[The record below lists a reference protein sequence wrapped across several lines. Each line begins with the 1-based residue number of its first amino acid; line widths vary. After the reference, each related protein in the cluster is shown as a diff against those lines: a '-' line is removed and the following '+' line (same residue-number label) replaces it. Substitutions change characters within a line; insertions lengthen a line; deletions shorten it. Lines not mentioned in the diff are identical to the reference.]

1 MIELLREGKRVGY
14 ERLRRAIKRAL
25 ELGTAEVEAVIH
37 LLKQAEL
44 ERFAESAALPKVD
57 DARLSPI
64 LSRHF
69 YRPLP
74 EVADYDG
81 LLMNRAGAFKQAEV
95 AR

>member
-1 MIELLREGKRVGY
+1 MSY
-14 ERLRRAIKRAL
+14 
-25 ELGTAEVEAVIH
+25 
-37 LLKQAEL
+37 LLKQAGL
-44 ERFAESAALPKVD
+44 ERFVESAALPEVD
-57 DARLSPI
+57 DVRLSPN

-81 LLMNRAGAFKQAEV
+81 LLMSRAEAFNRAEV

>member
-14 ERLRRAIKRAL
+14 ERLRQAIVRAL
-25 ELGTAEVEAVIH
+25 ELGTGEVEAVTY

-44 ERFAESAALPKVD
+44 ERFAESTALPKVD

-74 EVADYDG
+74 QMTDYDG
-81 LLMNRAGAFKQAEV
+81 LLMNYDIKARQTEV